1 MGDFFVSRAFLIGV
15 PIDDLLSVAD
25 GSASGAVTNCYQPR
39 RFLVRRRQP
48 GAPRLLRGS
57 GDRSDEPRRR
67 PGEARAPTP
76 RALDRRWVESRT
88 ADILQIQTVAYSANT
103 LSGTV
108 RGKPGDVDDV

>member
-1 MGDFFVSRAFLIGV
+1 MQLLI
-15 PIDDLLSVAD
+15 
-25 GSASGAVTNCYQPR
+25 VTS
-39 RFLVRRRQP
+39 LVIFWFAAGNP